1 MGIVGALPRL
11 AVDGYGRTRL
21 DRRQRQP
28 HRHVHDQRGAN
39 KADVRPMRA
48 WNPLS
53 NYREAY
59 HHELVHPRMKLR
71 SRVLG
76 DNLKYEHFY
85 RGPGPTPLTYYTCS

>member
-71 SRVLG
+71 SRSY
-76 DNLKYEHFY
+76 K
-85 RGPGPTPLTYYTCS
+85 PGGGEACVSL